1 MLPRNILPW
10 KILWFFYNLF
20 KHMLPGHISENQF
33 ANKNRPTTCKIYE
46 NLVYA
51 FHISKTDVTSYL
63 QLFETKKKL
72 YMPCLC
78 FVLLFFRRN
87 FAPAYGLPFQCNLT
101 YFYYFF
107 GWRRFSTF
115 LFSVAHLPQ
124 KWPTTMSVPKVD
136 WGKP

>member
-78 FVLLFFRRN
+78 FFLCFSVVILHRPKGATVSMQFNLFLLFF
-87 FAPAYGLPFQCNLT
+87 CLT
-101 YFYYFF
+101 EIFYFLVL
-107 GWRRFSTF
+107 GGSSSSEMTNHHVGAKSWLR
-115 LFSVAHLPQ
+115 
-124 KWPTTMSVPKVD
+124 
-136 WGKP
+136 